1 MFDMVT
7 KFDTSMVNKIEVKND
22 IIKSMKLDVFGDLQA
37 SPVQLSIITKPK
49 YGPKSLVVNSNY
61 WNTIIF
67 FSYWKKMLQKIFIV
81 VIITSFVD
89 SCTSWAKRE
98 LTEYE
103 KMQIFARDNHFEFI
117 QRVEYEERK
126 IAINKKLTIKK
137 RRRFRNRR

>member
-61 WNTIIF
+61 WNTIISF
-67 FSYWKKMLQKIFIV
+67 QLLEKML
-81 VIITSFVD
+81 SFVD